1 MMEQAKFLQKTYR
14 FKSFVIGS
22 GNPFRFIGQLIHQ
35 IVEENINIEILAIR
49 SRVDWVNKNKRTL
62 LKIVG
67 LALKNNFMISLQ
79 PLVLLS

>member
-1 MMEQAKFLQKTYR
+1 MEQVHFLQKTYR

-22 GNPFRFIGQLIHQ
+22 ENPFRFIEQLINQ
-35 IVEENINIEILAIR
+35 MLAENINIEILAMR

-67 LALKNNFMISLQ
+67 LAKKIIL
-79 PLVLLS
+79 

>member
-1 MMEQAKFLQKTYR
+1 LQKTYG

-22 GNPFRFIGQLIHQ
+22 ENPFRFIEQLIHQ
-35 IVEENINIEILAIR
+35 MVEENINIEILAIR

-67 LALKNNFMISLQ
+67 LAKKNNFMINLQ
-79 PLVLLS
+79 